1 MHSAACPVRIGRD
14 VEWRLLTSA
23 LQAAA
28 DGRGGLVVLTGEA
41 GIGKTRL
48 VNDLGASARSGGA
61 PVLIGRAT
69 PGSTSDPF
77 RPITEALLQGLRQRD
92 ISQIGALRPW
102 LPLLRPLLPTMGSIS
117 AGEAPDSPAARG
129 EAVLQLLGQL
139 AEPAGVLLVLEDL
152 HWADADTLAIVEYL
166 CDNAAAAAV
175 LCVAT
180 TRVAPPTPASQ
191 LVERLRTRRAGTHLA
206 LSRLDAGQVEAMVR
220 VCAPDATSV
229 VIERVQATADG
240 VPFLVEEAL
249 AATGVP
255 SFFTDGVA
263 AQLASLAE
271 ADRTVVCAA
280 ALLGRRFDWHVL
292 SAATSLDDGAVSE
305 GLQHAADAQ
314 LLTIEDGTFVFRHV
328 LTRDAVVAGI
338 SPTRR
343 AEIARTVLDAV
354 ERARPE
360 LSGPWRDVAV
370 ELALT
375 AGDQA
380 RAGGLLLISGR
391 EAIGRGALATA
402 IDTLRRAANLLG
414 DSKQGV
420 DANRSLLD
428 ALALAGRLAD
438 AIEVSDFIRHS
449 APSVDATATATVHV
463 RLAQA
468 AVAATRWALA
478 RHQIELADE
487 ALGGNPEPALRSQLA
502 VLDAEV
508 AYADFDLD
516 HARDL
521 AEASLATKAATP
533 EVRCQALELLGRIA
547 RGTDLAAATR
557 SFESALASA
566 EGAGLAVWRLRAL
579 HELGTVDMFDH
590 AGTERLTH
598 ARRLAADIGAVSTG
612 AVIDVQLAATALFR
626 FELDTAERH
635 AHAALELST
644 QLGLE
649 KVRATALLFIAETC
663 ALRQHRHQAER
674 FAALA
679 EAAAPGD
686 LEISGSALAGVTG
699 LLALLDDDVD
709 TAVDVLRRGIALLD
723 RLPPTGPAHYRGLWP
738 LLLAT
743 VADAEAAD
751 AIDRAARASLT
762 VNRINRG
769 FLGFANAILA
779 GRAGHADRASALAEQ
794 AERDLRHYPVW
805 SDLAGLFAAEP
816 ARTAGWGE
824 PRRWLA
830 AAASTFEAH
839 GIDQLADRSRRLQS
853 EPAVGRW
860 TRLGVT
866 DREADVLRLVR
877 QGLSNRQIAA
887 QLHVSPRTVEKHVEA
902 MLRKTSTQ
910 SRTQLVALVGPEH
923 DDSQA
928 RP

>member
-1 MHSAACPVRIGRD
+1 M
-14 VEWRLLTSA
+14 
-23 LQAAA
+23 
-28 DGRGGLVVLTGEA
+28 
-41 GIGKTRL
+41 
-48 VNDLGASARSGGA
+48 
-61 PVLIGRAT
+61 
-69 PGSTSDPF
+69 
-77 RPITEALLQGLRQRD
+77 
-92 ISQIGALRPW
+92 
-102 LPLLRPLLPTMGSIS
+102 
-117 AGEAPDSPAARG
+117 
-129 EAVLQLLGQL
+129 
-139 AEPAGVLLVLEDL
+139 
-152 HWADADTLAIVEYL
+152 
-166 CDNAAAAAV
+166 
-175 LCVAT
+175 AT

-220 VCAPDATSV
+220 VCADDATSV

-280 ALLGRRFDWHVL
+280 ALLGRRFDWHGCW
-292 SAATSLDDGAVSE
+292 AATSLDDGAVSE

-328 LTRDAVVAGI
+328 LTDTVVAGI

-502 VLDAEV
+502 VPRRRGGLRG
-508 AYADFDLD
+508 F
-516 HARDL
+516 R
-521 AEASLATKAATP
+521 P
-533 EVRCQALELLGRIA
+533 RPCPRLGRGVPRDQGGHPGSAVPGTGAA
-547 RGTDLAAATR
+547 RTNSPRYR
-557 SFESALASA
+557 SGGGDPL
-566 EGAGLAVWRLRAL
+566 VR
-579 HELGTVDMFDH
+579 
-590 AGTERLTH
+590 
-598 ARRLAADIGAVSTG
+598 IGA
-612 AVIDVQLAATALFR
+612 R
-626 FELDTAERH
+626 
-635 AHAALELST
+635 
-644 QLGLE
+644 
-649 KVRATALLFIAETC
+649 
-663 ALRQHRHQAER
+663 
-674 FAALA
+674 
-679 EAAAPGD
+679 
-686 LEISGSALAGVTG
+686 
-699 LLALLDDDVD
+699 
-709 TAVDVLRRGIALLD
+709 
-723 RLPPTGPAHYRGLWP
+723 
-738 LLLAT
+738 
-743 VADAEAAD
+743 
-751 AIDRAARASLT
+751 
-762 VNRINRG
+762 
-769 FLGFANAILA
+769 
-779 GRAGHADRASALAEQ
+779 
-794 AERDLRHYPVW
+794 
-805 SDLAGLFAAEP
+805 
-816 ARTAGWGE
+816 
-824 PRRWLA
+824 
-830 AAASTFEAH
+830 
-839 GIDQLADRSRRLQS
+839 
-853 EPAVGRW
+853 
-860 TRLGVT
+860 
-866 DREADVLRLVR
+866 
-877 QGLSNRQIAA
+877 
-887 QLHVSPRTVEKHVEA
+887 
-902 MLRKTSTQ
+902 
-910 SRTQLVALVGPEH
+910 
-923 DDSQA
+923 
-928 RP
+928 